1 MADDTE
7 TLRQLVDTRDVIRA
21 IAAAARLLVEQIELI
36 EADVLDL
43 MRRRVEHDADRG

>member
-7 TLRQLVDTRDVIRA
+7 TLRRLVDTRDIIRA
-21 IAAAARLLVEQIELI
+21 IAAAARLLDEHLELI

-43 MRRRVEHDADRG
+43 LRRVAEQDADQG

>member
-1 MADDTE
+1 MADDTK

-21 IAAAARLLVEQIELI
+21 IAAAARLLDKHLDQV

-43 MRRRVEHDADRG
+43 MRRTAGR